1 MSKHNFVTE
10 YISGIDASNPD
21 TFPFKGKTHPMEF
34 IEPDDT
40 QTDYH
45 RGVEVG
51 MRALQ
56 RSLEWLW
63 YSKSHTQRH
72 NRMIGLF
79 YNLNMEYILNER
91 SVEEVAHAESI
102 NRQYLF
108 RVISETK
115 AITTEDPNR
124 PAYHIPQPV
133 DGEHTPHMD
142 EETEE
147 DPDQMDLFNIEPTE
161 NNE

>member
-1 MSKHNFVTE
+1 MKHNYQTPF
-10 YISGIDASNPD
+10 ISGIDASNPD
-21 TFPFKGKTHPMEF
+21 TFPDLGKTHPVDT

-56 RSLEWLW
+56 RSLEWAW
-63 YSKSHTQRH
+63 FASTHSQRH
-72 NRMIGLF
+72 SRLIGLF
-79 YNLNMEYILNER
+79 YNLNMEYLVNELP
-91 SVEEVAHAESI
+91 VEQVALAEGI

-115 AITTEDPNR
+115 EITTEDPKR
-124 PAYHIPQPV
+124 PTFHIPQPV
-133 DGEHTPHMD
+133 DGTHTPHMD
-142 EETEE
+142 SEEH
-147 DPDQMDLFNIEPTE
+147 DPDQMDLFRE
-161 NNE
+161 